1 MEDGSDISDE
11 VRTLLT
17 QQLDSVVQLE
27 LLLLMH
33 SRPAQSWSAED
44 VARDLRIEP
53 NSAAKQLAQLRDRGF
68 LRQDEQDAGRFRYAP
83 ASPRVDAVVNEL
95 ASTYQSRR
103 VTVISLL
110 YSRPTDTLR
119 SFADAFRIFRKEK
132 DDG

>member
-1 MEDGSDISDE
+1 MEDGSDILDE
-11 VRTLLT
+11 VRTLIV

-33 SRPAQSWSAED
+33 SKPAQAWNAEEI
-44 VARDLRIEP
+44 ARELRIEP
-53 NSAAKQLAQLRDRGF
+53 NSAAKQLTQLAERGF
-68 LRQDEQDAGRFRYAP
+68 LRTETQDANRYRYAP
-83 ASPRVDAVVNEL
+83 ASSTMDMQVSEL
-95 ASTYQSRR
+95 SRIYQSRR

-110 YSRPTDTLR
+110 YSKPTDTLR